1 MSEKA
6 DPELH
11 ALYIPFYFDEDVSL
25 AIVRNLQQRGFDA
38 LSSHAAHMLR
48 QNDEQQLWFAVEQRR
63 TLVTHNRADFEY
75 LHNQWQEANRQHFGI
90 VIAKRR
96 AKDEMVV
103 IKLLELL
110 NELTAEEMRN
120 QLRYV

>member
-6 DPELH
+6 DPELRS
-11 ALYIPFYFDEDVSL
+11 LYIPLYFDEDVSL
-25 AIVRNLQQRGFDA
+25 AIVRNLQQRGFDV
-38 LSSHAAHMLR
+38 LSTRSANMLR
-48 QNDEQQLWFAVEQRR
+48 QNDDQQLAFAVAQGRA
-63 TLVTHNRADFEY
+63 LVTHNRADFE
-75 LHNQWQEANRQHFGI
+75 LRHQQWLEGKQNHFGI
-90 VIAKRR
+90 VIVKRR
-96 AKDEMVV
+96 AKDEQVV